1 MRKNDARRPRV
12 GAATGGIAAIGGGIA
27 GVVIVIAAISVRN
40 YKIGASLLETRRVG
54 SMPKGSHN
62 HANVENTR
70 FQLSCLCVTKSCSP
84 GRPRLGMYI
93 LYNHVDFGRW

>member
-62 HANVENTR
+62 
-70 FQLSCLCVTKSCSP
+70 